1 MNCLTLLG
9 LVSGREYIQP
19 QWVLDCFNESRLLPV
34 GDYGIGKTPPPH
46 LSPFV
51 DDASEGYVPKRR
63 EELDAL
69 KTDSST
75 AAVDVEMDEEEGVD
89 GKKEELV
96 FAEETAEAKFIK
108 EVTAESKGVWASEFK
123 EEEVLEEDVTK
134 KFSENDE
141 NSSSAEDS
149 SEEDSEHE
157 EEDAEKKEAKKTKKQ
172 VEEEEHLERRKA
184 MMPKKNKRLYQR
196 IEKGEKQKADL
207 AKKLG
212 DKAKKVTEKKIL
224 VRSEGLKKKKVS
236 SAAKKSV

>member
-1 MNCLTLLG
+1 M
-9 LVSGREYIQP
+9 
-19 QWVLDCFNESRLLPV
+19 
-34 GDYGIGKTPPPH
+34 
-46 LSPFV
+46 
-51 DDASEGYVPKRR
+51 PKRR

-123 EEEVLEEDVTK
+123 EEEVVSEEDVTK
-134 KFSENDE
+134 KIDE

-149 SEEDSEHE
+149 SEEDSEHEE

-196 IEKGEKQKADL
+196 IEKGEKQKADV

-236 SAAKKSV
+236 SAARKNV